1 MFRAIR
7 KRLDEVTLIRSQHYE
22 RGSMI
27 LTSNRDL
34 DE

>member
-7 KRLDEVTLIRSQHYE
+7 KGLDEVALIRCQRYE